1 MIKNSKKGITLVEL
15 VICCAILIL
24 IGGAVVAV
32 LMSGE
37 HVFSTSA
44 NSANAQME
52 LEVLQTNLMG
62 IIPSAKNVSVSSK
75 NDDDYV
81 FPSSGYSIYSDDNHL
96 IIRSSVEI
104 NNNGVKDVSTKETTL
119 NEIASFTYEITPA
132 GIIPQET
139 TSDGIEA
146 SKTATARPLFSYTV
160 IFNDGSTYTGGFVIS
175 NLPYIS
181 IQEDWRTGDIIVS
194 SENLDGTVISFSV
207 LES

>member
-52 LEVLQTNLMG
+52 LEILQTNLMG
-62 IIPSAKNVSVSSK
+62 IIPSAKNISVSSK

-81 FPSSGYSIYSDDNHL
+81 FPSSGYSVYSDGSHL

-104 NNNGVKDVSTKETTL
+104 NDNGVKNVSTKETTL

-139 TSDGIEA
+139 TSDGIEV

-160 IFNDGSTYTGGFVIS
+160 TFTDGSTYTGGFVIS

-181 IQEDWRTGDIIVS
+181 IKEEWRTGDVIVS
-194 SENLDGTVISFSV
+194 SINLDETVISFSV